1 MASKYQSNT
10 FTMSYFTRNFDA
22 SGSDRSAKEIMG
34 ELINAVIWQHTG
46 IAGGEELG
54 VAEIDIDSKIGD
66 HLLEIVS
73 KDVIDYLYN
82 RFYTH
87 QYILTAIRDSELI
100 DIFKHDEIEEC
111 FAKVVEWSCMSKFFQ
126 SDFTLYDTDTTSDGI
141 VEGVHVLHNDK
152 LRKMALRKR
161 PYRATM
167 ERYDSGGESIEVK
180 YTNVG
185 TIEKGREWLNEHYL
199 NDAPYDGSTCEI
211 ERIMDIRPYAGYV
224 WGERYELTD
233 GSVTEFR
240 ISENQ

>member
-1 MASKYQSNT
+1 MG
-10 FTMSYFTRNFDA
+10 YFTNNFDA
-22 SGSDRSAKEIMG
+22 SGSDKSAKEVMG

-46 IAGGEELG
+46 ISGGKELE
-54 VAEIDIDSKIGD
+54 VASIAIDSKIGD
-66 HLLEIVS
+66 HLLEMVS

-87 QYILTAIRDSELI
+87 QYILTAIYDGELI

-111 FAKVVEWSCMSKFFQ
+111 FAKVVEWSCMSKFVKA
-126 SDFTLYDTDTTSDGI
+126 DLTLHDTDPSSIGI
-141 VEGVHVLHNDK
+141 VNGVHVLYNTE
-152 LRKMALRKR
+152 LRKLSLKKR

-167 ERYDSGGESIEVK
+167 ERYDSAGESIEVK
-180 YTNVG
+180 YTNVMSVDAG
-185 TIEKGREWLNEHYL
+185 KEWLNEHYL

-211 ERIMDIRPYAGYV
+211 ERIMDIRPYANYV
-224 WGERYELTD
+224 WGERYELMD

>member
-1 MASKYQSNT
+1 MG
-10 FTMSYFTRNFDA
+10 YFTNNFDA
-22 SGSDRSAKEIMG
+22 SGSDKSAKEVMG

-46 IAGGEELG
+46 ISGGEELE
-54 VAEIDIDSKIGD
+54 VADIDIDSKIGD
-66 HLLEIVS
+66 HLLEMVS

-87 QYILTAIRDSELI
+87 QYILTAIYDGELI

-111 FAKVVEWSCMSKFFQ
+111 FAKVVEWSCMSKFVKA
-126 SDFTLYDTDTTSDGI
+126 DLTLYDADPSSNGI
-141 VEGVHVLHNDK
+141 VNGVHVLYNDQ
-152 LRKMALRKR
+152 LRKLSLKKR

-167 ERYDSGGESIEVK
+167 ERYDSAGESIEVK
-180 YTNVG
+180 YTNVMSVDAG
-185 TIEKGREWLNEHYL
+185 KEWLNEHYL

-211 ERIMDIRPYAGYV
+211 ERIMDIRPYANYV
-224 WGERYELTD
+224 WGERYELMD

>member
-1 MASKYQSNT
+1 MG
-10 FTMSYFTRNFDA
+10 YFTNNFDA
-22 SGSDRSAKEIMG
+22 SGSDKSAKEVMG

-46 IAGGEELG
+46 ISGGEELE
-54 VAEIDIDSKIGD
+54 VADIDIDSKIGD
-66 HLLEIVS
+66 HLLEMVS

-87 QYILTAIRDSELI
+87 QYILTAIYDGELI

-111 FAKVVEWSCMSKFFQ
+111 FAKVVEWSCMSKFVKA
-126 SDFTLYDTDTTSDGI
+126 DLTLYDTDLSSNGI
-141 VEGVHVLHNDK
+141 VNGVHVLYNDQ
-152 LRKMALRKR
+152 LRKLSLKKR

-167 ERYDSGGESIEVK
+167 ERYDSAGESIEVK
-180 YTNVG
+180 YTNVMSVDAG
-185 TIEKGREWLNEHYL
+185 KEWLNEHYL

-211 ERIMDIRPYAGYV
+211 ERIMDIRPYANYV
-224 WGERYELTD
+224 WGERYELMD

>member
-1 MASKYQSNT
+1 MG
-10 FTMSYFTRNFDA
+10 YFTNNFDA
-22 SGSDRSAKEIMG
+22 SGSDKSAKEVMG

-46 IAGGEELG
+46 ISGGEELE
-54 VAEIDIDSKIGD
+54 VADIDIDSKIGD
-66 HLLEIVS
+66 HLLEMVS

-87 QYILTAIRDSELI
+87 QYILTAIYDGELI

-111 FAKVVEWSCMSKFFQ
+111 FAKVVEWSCMAKFVKA
-126 SDFTLYDTDTTSDGI
+126 DLTLYDTDLSSNGI
-141 VEGVHVLHNDK
+141 VNGVHVLYNDQ
-152 LRKMALRKR
+152 LRKLSLKKR

-167 ERYDSGGESIEVK
+167 ERYDSAGESIEVK
-180 YTNVG
+180 YTNVMSVDAG
-185 TIEKGREWLNEHYL
+185 KEWLNEHYL

-211 ERIMDIRPYAGYV
+211 ERIMDIRPYANYV
-224 WGERYELTD
+224 WGERYELVD

>member
-1 MASKYQSNT
+1 MG
-10 FTMSYFTRNFDA
+10 YFTNNFDV
-22 SGSDRSAKEIMG
+22 SGSDRSAKEIMS

-46 IAGGEELG
+46 ISGGEELE
-54 VAEIDIDSKIGD
+54 VADIDIDSKIGD
-66 HLLEIVS
+66 HLLEMVS

-87 QYILTAIRDSELI
+87 QYILTAIYDGELI

-111 FAKVVEWSCMSKFFQ
+111 FAKVAEWSCMSKFVKA
-126 SDFTLYDTDTTSDGI
+126 DLTLYDTDPSSIGI
-141 VEGVHVLHNDK
+141 VNGVHVLYNDQ
-152 LRKMALRKR
+152 LRKLSLKKR

-167 ERYDSGGESIEVK
+167 ERYDSAGESIEVK
-180 YTNVG
+180 YTNVMSVDAG
-185 TIEKGREWLNEHYL
+185 KEWLNEHYL

-211 ERIMDIRPYAGYV
+211 ERIMDIRPYANYV
-224 WGERYELTD
+224 WGERYELMD

>member
-1 MASKYQSNT
+1 MG
-10 FTMSYFTRNFDA
+10 YFTNNFDA

-46 IAGGEELG
+46 IAGGEELE
-54 VAEIDIDSKIGD
+54 VADIDIDSKIGD

-87 QYILTAIRDSELI
+87 QYILTAIRDGELI
-100 DIFKHDEIEEC
+100 YIFKHDEIEEC
-111 FAKVVEWSCMSKFFQ
+111 FAKLVEWSCMSKFVKAYL
-126 SDFTLYDTDTTSDGI
+126 TLYDTDPTSNGI
-141 VEGVHVLHNDK
+141 VPGMRVLCNDV
-152 LRKMALRKR
+152 LRKLSLKKR

-167 ERYDSGGESIEVK
+167 ERYDSAGESIEVK
-180 YTNVG
+180 YTNVE
-185 TIEKGREWLNEHYL
+185 TIENGREWLNKHYL

-211 ERIMDIRPYAGYV
+211 ERIMDIRPYENYV
-224 WGERYELTD
+224 WGERYELMD